1 MKVWTLAELVVAEL
15 VELGGWGTP
24 PVDPVW
30 YPDYQSAALKT
41 GGLTVLAVVPESK
54 ASHATRGGQQHG
66 EPRCDVAVIKPFAGV
81 QRWADGKVVVD
92 KAEAIID
99 RLLGKRL
106 DQAAP
111 GTAWAVCMGA
121 EHSPVIS
128 AEYARQH
135 AIWVSYLKLTF
146 KAGNS

>member
-1 MKVWTLAELVVAEL
+1 MFLIDIAVPRDIDPAVNELDAVYLYDMDDLQQVVAANLEGRMQ
-15 VELGGWGTP
+15 E
-24 PVDPVW
+24 
-30 YPDYQSAALKT
+30 A
-41 GGLTVLAVVPESK
+41 
-54 ASHATRGGQQHG
+54 
-66 EPRCDVAVIKPFAGV
+66 
-81 QRWADGKVVVD
+81 D